1 MQGVL
6 IKSTQWRV
14 TEAFQMSI
22 SGEKTTLFYTWDL
35 NITFSASVVDDV
47 SIMTLTSDISPP
59 LPIYIFRSRNVTENN
74 VNAKKIYK
82 EA

>member
-35 NITFSASVVDDV
+35 NITFSASVVDV
-47 SIMTLTSDISPP
+47 SIMTLTSDVSPP

>member
-1 MQGVL
+1 MP
-6 IKSTQWRV
+6 
-14 TEAFQMSI
+14 I
-22 SGEKTTLFYTWDL
+22 SGEKNYPFYIWDL